1 MIALSR
7 CRWLGRAIYISSVLL
22 LVGRVTSQDEAQDAN
37 HRRVLVFGGNGFL
50 GSATV
55 ERLIE
60 TGNDVTV
67 VNRGNL
73 YWDVK
78 ERIFPKVR
86 SIICDREQNFSSCS
100 DLASFVDSV
109 TLFDVVIDFSA
120 SDNASIRDAA
130 ALLHEKVGLYIL
142 ISTDSVYD
150 VCAKLHKGRTLETDA
165 VRPEDPE
172 ERVMLA
178 EHHYYGD
185 RKLRAEEELLGQR
198 QDGGFPFVI
207 IRLPDVIGPRDNT
220 HRFWIYQL
228 WIKVSTLIDD
238 KPVSIPKFLTDYDVS
253 FVYVDDVAR
262 AVEML
267 LTAGPQLKDHAINL
281 AYPQTFRLGD
291 VFNDVITE
299 LGVSAKLHVDESVAG
314 NHFYL
319 YPSVI
324 RGPIDVTKAVNLL
337 HWSPTPWR
345 EALAATVAFHE
356 AAPLDPRFTRQ
367 FDDVIQIMAQQ
378 MFRDRKTRFFEAL
391 EQLYNV
397 KLDHFKYPKDEL

>member
-1 MIALSR
+1 
-7 CRWLGRAIYISSVLL
+7 
-22 LVGRVTSQDEAQDAN
+22 
-37 HRRVLVFGGNGFL
+37 
-50 GSATV
+50 
-55 ERLIE
+55 
-60 TGNDVTV
+60 
-67 VNRGNL
+67 
-73 YWDVK
+73 
-78 ERIFPKVR
+78 
-86 SIICDREQNFSSCS
+86 
-100 DLASFVDSV
+100 
-109 TLFDVVIDFSA
+109 
-120 SDNASIRDAA
+120 
-130 ALLHEKVGLYIL
+130 
-142 ISTDSVYD
+142 
-150 VCAKLHKGRTLETDA
+150 
-165 VRPEDPE
+165 
-172 ERVMLA
+172 
-178 EHHYYGD
+178 
-185 RKLRAEEELLGQR
+185 
-198 QDGGFPFVI
+198 
-207 IRLPDVIGPRDNT
+207 
-220 HRFWIYQL
+220 
-228 WIKVSTLIDD
+228 
-238 KPVSIPKFLTDYDVS
+238 
-253 FVYVDDVAR
+253 
-262 AVEML
+262 ML

-367 FDDVIQIMAQQ
+367 FDDVIQIMAQE